1 MDAYT
6 EPGCQVSSQMS
17 PSARTPTE
25 QEIHGRH
32 GRPITDQDAHEINR
46 VEELSYDLKIHEV
59 MTAALKTATPDM
71 PLSQVLEILR
81 VSRISGLPVV
91 DKDRLVGVLSLEDI
105 VRALQKNDL
114 SALTSQ
120 YMTRE
125 VVTVGS
131 YESIV
136 NALRTFTEK
145 QLGRLP
151 VIDENHKLVG
161 MITKGDITRGILV
174 ALQKDYKEEEVRR
187 YRASHLFED
196 IISERTTLV
205 LRYTIKAG
213 DFTQGGV
220 ASSHIKRAL
229 LRLGAD
235 PQITRRCCIA
245 VYEAEMNLIIH
256 TTSGGIL
263 KLEVEPHRI
272 TMSAI
277 DEGPGIL
284 DTEKVFEAG
293 YSTATEQV
301 REMGFGAGMGLVN
314 MKRCVDEI
322 ELTSEVGKGS
332 KLVMRIYIPDQTV
345 GISREGQTDESST
358 NY

>member
-1 MDAYT
+1 MC
-6 EPGCQVSSQMS
+6 P
-17 PSARTPTE
+17 PARTPTE
-25 QEIHGRH
+25 QEKHGRH
-32 GRPITDQDAHEINR
+32 GRPITDQDAHDISR
-46 VEELSYDLKIHEV
+46 VEALSYDLKIREV
-59 MTAALKTATPDM
+59 MTAGVKTATPEM
-71 PLSQVLEILR
+71 PLSDVLELLR
-81 VSRISGLPVV
+81 INRISGLPVV
-91 DKDRLVGVLSLEDI
+91 EHDKLIGIVSLEDI
-105 VRALQKNDL
+105 VRALQKNEL
-114 SALTSQ
+114 SAPTNQ

-125 VVTVGS
+125 VVSVAS

-136 NALRTFTEK
+136 AAIRTFTEK

-205 LRYTIKAG
+205 MRYTIKAG

-245 VYEAEMNLIIH
+245 VYEAEMNIIIH
-256 TTSGGIL
+256 TTNGGIL

-272 TMSAI
+272 TMSAT
-277 DEGPGIL
+277 DDGPGIA
-284 DTEKVFEAG
+284 DTEVIFQAG

-301 REMGFGAGMGLVN
+301 REMGFGAGMGLIN

-322 ELTSEVGKGS
+322 KLESSIGKGT
-332 KLVMRIYIPDQTV
+332 KLVMRIFIPDQTV
-345 GISREGQTDESST
+345 GISRDG
-358 NY
+358 

>member
-1 MDAYT
+1 MC
-6 EPGCQVSSQMS
+6 P
-17 PSARTPTE
+17 PARTPTE
-25 QEIHGRH
+25 QEKHGRH
-32 GRPITDQDAHEINR
+32 GRPITDQDAHDISR
-46 VEELSYDLKIHEV
+46 VEELSYDLKIREV
-59 MTAALKTATPDM
+59 MTADVKTATPEM
-71 PLSQVLEILR
+71 RLSKVLEILR
-81 VSRISGLPVV
+81 LNRISGLPVV
-91 DKDRLVGVLSLEDI
+91 ENEKLVGVLSLEDI
-105 VRALQKNDL
+105 VRALQKNEL
-114 SALTSQ
+114 SAPTSE
-120 YMTRE
+120 YMTRD
-125 VVTVGS
+125 VVTVAN

-136 NALRTFTEK
+136 TAISTFTEK

-151 VIDENHKLVG
+151 VIDENEKLVG

-205 LRYTIKAG
+205 MRYTIKAG
-213 DFTQGGV
+213 DFTQGGK

-256 TTSGGIL
+256 TTNGGIL

-272 TMSAI
+272 TMSTT
-277 DEGPGIL
+277 DDGPGIA
-284 DTEKVFEAG
+284 DTEMVFQPG
-293 YSTATEQV
+293 YSTATEHV

-322 ELTSEVGKGS
+322 KLESSVGKGT
-332 KLVMRIYIPDQTV
+332 KLLMRIFIPDQTV
-345 GISREGQTDESST
+345 GVSRDG
-358 NY
+358 

>member
-1 MDAYT
+1 M
-6 EPGCQVSSQMS
+6 
-17 PSARTPTE
+17 
-25 QEIHGRH
+25 HGRH
-32 GRPITDQDAHEINR
+32 GRPITDQDAHDISR
-46 VEELSYDLKIHEV
+46 VEELSYDLKIREV
-59 MTAALKTATPDM
+59 MTADLKTATPDM
-71 PLSQVLEILR
+71 PLSKVLEILR
-81 VSRISGLPVV
+81 IYRISGLPVV
-91 DKDRLVGVLSLEDI
+91 ENERLVGIVSLEDI
-105 VRALQKNDL
+105 VRSLQKNDL
-114 SALTSQ
+114 SATASQ

-125 VVTVGS
+125 VVTVAS
-131 YESIV
+131 YDSVV
-136 NALRTFTEK
+136 NAMRTFTEK
-145 QLGRLP
+145 GLGRLP
-151 VIDENHKLVG
+151 VVDENQKPIG

-196 IISERTTLV
+196 IVSERTTLV

-213 DFTQGGV
+213 DFTQGGK

-256 TTSGGIL
+256 TTNGGIL

-272 TMSAI
+272 TMSAT
-277 DEGPGIL
+277 DEGPGIP
-284 DTEKVFEAG
+284 DTEKVFQAG

-322 ELTSEVGKGS
+322 KLESTVGKGTR
-332 KLVMRIYIPDQTV
+332 LVMRIFITDQTV
-345 GISREGQTDESST
+345 GSGRDGQNDEPSTDH
-358 NY
+358 

>member
-1 MDAYT
+1 MT
-6 EPGCQVSSQMS
+6 P
-17 PSARTPTE
+17 PARPPTE
-25 QEIHGRH
+25 QEVHGRR
-32 GRPITDQDAHEINR
+32 GRPITDHDAHEINR
-46 VEELSYDLKIHEV
+46 VEELSYDLKTRDV
-59 MTAALKTATPDM
+59 MTTALRTASPQM
-71 PLSQVLEILR
+71 PLAKVLDILR
-81 VSRISGLPVV
+81 INRISGVPVLENGE
-91 DKDRLVGVLSLEDI
+91 LVGILSLEDI
-105 VRALQKNDL
+105 VRAMEKNDL
-114 SALTSQ
+114 SAITSQ

-125 VVTVGS
+125 VVTVAS
-131 YESIV
+131 YDSIV
-136 NALRTFTEK
+136 KAIRIFTEK
-145 QLGRLP
+145 GLGRLP
-151 VIDENHKLVG
+151 VVDENRKLVG

-174 ALQKDYKEEEVRR
+174 ALQKDYKEEEVRK

-213 DFTQGGV
+213 DFTQGGK

-256 TTSGGIL
+256 TTHGGIL

-272 TMSAI
+272 TMSTT
-277 DEGPGIL
+277 DDGPGIP
-284 DTEKVFEAG
+284 DTEKVFQPG

-314 MKRCVDEI
+314 MKRCVDTI
-322 ELTSEVGKGS
+322 DLQSTVGEGT
-332 KLVMRIYIPDQTV
+332 KLVMRILIPNQTI
-345 GISREGQTDESST
+345 GGRRDGQDDEPST
-358 NY
+358 NH

>member
-1 MDAYT
+1 M
-6 EPGCQVSSQMS
+6 
-17 PSARTPTE
+17 
-25 QEIHGRH
+25 HGRH
-32 GRPITDQDAHEINR
+32 GRPITDQDAHDISR
-46 VEELSYDLKIHEV
+46 VEELSYDLKIREV
-59 MTAALKTATPDM
+59 MTADLKTATPDM
-71 PLSQVLEILR
+71 PLSRVLEILR
-81 VSRISGLPVV
+81 INRISGLPVV
-91 DKDRLVGVLSLEDI
+91 ENERLVGIVSLEDI
-105 VRALQKNDL
+105 VRSLQKNDL
-114 SALTSQ
+114 SATASQ

-125 VVTVGS
+125 VVIVAS
-131 YESIV
+131 YESV
-136 NALRTFTEK
+136 VKAMRTFTEK
-145 QLGRLP
+145 GLGRLP
-151 VIDENHKLVG
+151 VVDENQKPVG

-196 IISERTTLV
+196 IISERSTLV

-213 DFTQGGV
+213 DFTQGGK

-256 TTSGGIL
+256 TTNGGIL

-272 TMSAI
+272 TMSTT
-277 DEGPGIL
+277 DDGPGIP
-284 DTEKVFEAG
+284 DTEQVFQPG
-293 YSTATEQV
+293 YSTATEHV

-322 ELTSEVGKGS
+322 KLESTLGKGT
-332 KLVMRIYIPDQTV
+332 KLVMRIFIPDHTV
-345 GISREGQTDESST
+345 GISRDGQNDEPST
-358 NY
+358 NH

>member
-1 MDAYT
+1 MCPPT
-6 EPGCQVSSQMS
+6 
-17 PSARTPTE
+17 RTPTE
-25 QEIHGRH
+25 QEVHGRH
-32 GRPITDQDAHEINR
+32 GRPITDQDAHDISR

-59 MTAALKTATPDM
+59 MTADVKTATPDL
-71 PLSQVLEILR
+71 PLSKVLDILR
-81 VSRISGLPVV
+81 VNRISGLPVV
-91 DKDRLVGVLSLEDI
+91 ENKKLVGVLSLEDI

-114 SALTSQ
+114 AAHTSQ

-125 VVTVGS
+125 VVSVAN
-131 YESIV
+131 YDSIV
-136 NALRTFTEK
+136 TAIRTFTEK

-151 VIDENHKLVG
+151 VVDENNKLVG
-161 MITKGDITRGILV
+161 MITKGNITRGILV
-174 ALQKDYKEEEVRR
+174 ALQKDYKTEEVRR

-213 DFTQGGV
+213 DFTQGGK

-235 PQITRRCCIA
+235 PQITRRCSIA

-256 TTSGGIL
+256 TTNGGIL

-272 TMSAI
+272 TMSAN
-277 DEGPGIL
+277 DDGPGIA
-284 DTEKVFEAG
+284 DTEMVFQPG

-314 MKRCVDEI
+314 MKRCVDMI
-322 ELTSEVGKGS
+322 DLDSTVGKGT
-332 KLVMRIYIPDQTV
+332 KLVMRILIPNQTF
-345 GISREGQTDESST
+345 GGRREGQNDEPST
-358 NY
+358 NH

>member
-1 MDAYT
+1 M
-6 EPGCQVSSQMS
+6 
-17 PSARTPTE
+17 
-25 QEIHGRH
+25 HGRR
-32 GRPITDQDAHEINR
+32 GRLITDHDAHEISR
-46 VEELSYDLKIHEV
+46 VEELSYDLKIRDV
-59 MTAALKTATPDM
+59 MTADVRTATPEM
-71 PLSQVLEILR
+71 PLSKVLEVLR
-81 VSRISGLPVV
+81 LNRISGLPVV
-91 DKDRLVGVLSLEDI
+91 EDGRLVGVLSLEDI
-105 VRALQKNDL
+105 VRALQKNEL
-114 SALTSQ
+114 SAPTSQ
-120 YMTRE
+120 YMTHA
-125 VVTVGS
+125 VVTVAS
-131 YESIV
+131 YDSIV
-136 NALRTFTEK
+136 SAMSTFTEK

-174 ALQKDYKEEEVRR
+174 ALQKDYKAEEVRR

-213 DFTQGGV
+213 DFTQGGK

-235 PQITRRCCIA
+235 SQITRRCCIA

-256 TTSGGIL
+256 TTNGGIL

-272 TMSAI
+272 TMSAT
-277 DEGPGIL
+277 DEGPGID
-284 DTEKVFEAG
+284 DTEMVFQPG

-322 ELTSEVGKGS
+322 KLESSVGKGT
-332 KLVMRIYIPDQTV
+332 KLVMRIFIPDQTV
-345 GISREGQTDESST
+345 GISREGQNDEPST
-358 NY
+358 NH